1 MQPLPRIPCKW
12 THIAKVPEKAMWLAT
27 CRVSVKCRGDYRAR
41 GHAWNMLQ
49 EWRGSLAS
57 TTMAFNYHGEVL
69 SHADSTVRT
78 HMFQTV
84 SCFCRGLSNLQ
95 TLCLTLFSRSQPC
108 VLTSLSQP
116 CILYYLSDLLQPRL
130 PGRRERD
137 RR

>member
-57 TTMAFNYHGEVL
+57 TTMAFNYHGLQLPWRSSFTCRLDGTHTHVSDCILLLSRALQFANFVFDSFLEV
-69 SHADSTVRT
+69 S
-78 HMFQTV
+78 
-84 SCFCRGLSNLQ
+84 
-95 TLCLTLFSRSQPC
+95 TLCSHEPISAVYIILPLRLTP
-108 VLTSLSQP
+108 TSFA
-116 CILYYLSDLLQPRL
+116 
-130 PGRRERD
+130 G
-137 RR
+137 